1 MIPSPS
7 FTNIQSYA
15 VNEFNA
21 LRIRA
26 LRDSWIAKVFRK
38 DNNAKSFSENSSA
51 NLQNK
56 RYTGI
61 HNIKVDRIVGTF
73 GRKDDFDKNFRPLKK
88 HLCNRWVNAL
98 LRLDTD
104 GWSPIV
110 LHKVD
115 ESYYVEDGHHRVS
128 VARSVGMIFIE
139 AEVWEHSFQPVHLG
153 TCHPRRRL
161 VSRSAEVFSVES

>member
-1 MIPSPS
+1 MNPSPS

-15 VNEFNA
+15 MNEFNA

-26 LRDSWIAKVFRK
+26 LRDSLIAKVFRK
-38 DNNAKSFSENSSA
+38 NNNVKSFSGNSSA
-51 NLQNK
+51 NVQNR

-61 HNIKVDRIVGTF
+61 HNIKVNQIVGTP
-73 GRKDDFDKNFRPLKK
+73 GRNDDFDKNFRPLKK
-88 HLCNRWVNAL
+88 HLCGRWINAF

-110 LHKVD
+110 VHKVG
-115 ESYYVEDGHHRVS
+115 EAYYIEDGHHRVS

-139 AEVWEHSFQPVHLG
+139 AEVWDHSSQPVHSDI
-153 TCHPRRRL
+153 CHPRRRL
-161 VSRSAEVFSVES
+161 VSRPREVCSVE